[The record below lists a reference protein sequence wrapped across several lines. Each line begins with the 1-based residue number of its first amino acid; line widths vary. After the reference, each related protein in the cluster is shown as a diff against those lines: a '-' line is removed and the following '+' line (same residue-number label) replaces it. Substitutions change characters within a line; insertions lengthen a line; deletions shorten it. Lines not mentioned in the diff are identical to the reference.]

1 MSFFCSNF
9 APAFEKAREVA
20 QPGSAT
26 VWGTGGRV
34 FESRLPDKR
43 TASAVFFVEVRTLT
57 RVFLSRYA
65 RTIIAASRTQSSN
78 HVFPTLEDFDPLFTL
93 PARGSLP
100 PVLGFLPLREQTAFL
115 HSSESYRPT
124 TRLHPCRRIRLR
136 VTRTHHLRQASS
148 ADRNHE

>member
-43 TASAVFFVEVRTLT
+43 TASAVFLWKYGPSPACSY
-57 RVFLSRYA
+57 LA
-65 RTIIAASRTQSSN
+65 
-78 HVFPTLEDFDPLFTL
+78 TLERLLRRHARNLRITSSRHWRTSVLFFTL
-93 PARGSLP
+93 PAGGSLP
-100 PVLGFLPLREQTAFL
+100 PVLGSLPLQAQTAFL

-136 VTRTHHLRQASS
+136 VTHTLHLRQASS